1 MTKKIVVVNAG
12 PRKGWNTD
20 TLITEAANGA
30 EASGA
35 EIIRFDLFRLEKY
48 TGCISCFGCKKEKFK
63 GHCVCKDGLTPVLD
77 AIRSA
82 DGLII
87 GSPNYLSEMTASF
100 RALYERLIFQSLT
113 YNLETPCVN
122 QNVIP
127 VLLIMTSNAPDS
139 SYRGLLNNYQQT
151 LSRFVGPTEV
161 FVSGNTLQ
169 LKDYSKT
176 DWQWTMFDAAA
187 KKERHDTVFQEPLG
201 VGYVKARIIV
211 ESKTEI
217 HDRSGHKG
225 E

>member
-1 MTKKIVVVNAG
+1 MSKRIVVVNAG

-20 TLITEAANGA
+20 TLVTEAAKGA

-176 DWQWTMFDAAA
+176 DWQWTMFDPTA
-187 KKERHDTVFQEPLG
+187 KKERHDTVFPQECQ
-201 VGYVKARIIV
+201 KAFDMGKALV
-211 ESKTEI
+211 
-217 HDRSGHKG
+217 
-225 E
+225 

>member
-1 MTKKIVVVNAG
+1 MGKKIVAVNAG

-20 TLITEAANGA
+20 TLISEAAKGA
-30 EASGA
+30 QMSGA
-35 EIIRFDLFRLEKY
+35 EIIRFDLFKLEKY

-63 GHCVCKDGLTPVLD
+63 DHCICKDGLTPVLD
-77 AIRSA
+77 AIREA

-87 GSPNYLSEMTASF
+87 GSPNYLSELTASF

-122 QNVIP
+122 RNVIP
-127 VLLIMTSNAPDS
+127 VLLIMTSNAPDTM
-139 SYRGLLNNYQQT
+139 YRGLLDNYRQT

-169 LKDYSKT
+169 LNDYSKT

-187 KKERHDTVFQEPLG
+187 KKERHDTVFPQECKRVLEIG
-201 VGYVKARIIV
+201 
-211 ESKTEI
+211 KTMF
-217 HDRSGHKG
+217 K
-225 E
+225 

>member
-1 MTKKIVVVNAG
+1 MSKRIVVVNAG

-20 TLITEAANGA
+20 TLITEAAKGA
-30 EASGA
+30 EATGA
-35 EIIRFDLFRLEKY
+35 EIIRFDLFRLEKH
-48 TGCISCFGCKKEKFK
+48 TGCISCFGCKKDKFK

-87 GSPNYLSEMTASF
+87 GSPNYLSEMAASF

-127 VLLIMTSNAPDS
+127 VLLIMTSNAPDTA
-139 SYRGLLNNYQQT
+139 YQGLLQNYKQT

-176 DWQWTMFDAAA
+176 DWQWTMFDPAA
-187 KKERHDTVFQEPLG
+187 KQERHDTVFPQECQ
-201 VGYVKARIIV
+201 KAFDMGKALV
-211 ESKTEI
+211 
-217 HDRSGHKG
+217 
-225 E
+225 